1 MESLIKHYNSLK
13 QIIFRIFKR
22 IVGQSILYKVSGA
35 VFNMV
40 DQNQEHKSDSPD
52 LYEAADNFNY
62 VLYRDRPEWKD
73 VQPIAQ
79 DDGPARVV
87 QIAYSTKFSDVYDY
101 FRAVLKSGEK
111 SLRAL
116 SLVTDAITLNPANYT
131 VWIYRLEIVKHLKVD
146 LNNELE
152 YISNVIREFTKN
164 YQVWQYRKTIV
175 EMLNDPS
182 GELEFTA
189 DILDMDSKNYHAWQ
203 YRQWVLTTFS
213 ELMQYELNFVDNLI
227 SQDMRNNSAWNQRYF
242 VINNSDPDSDVI
254 NKELE
259 YTFGKIRILS
269 KNESAWNYLR
279 GLLLYSENGVLEDK
293 VRDFCSNLYN
303 KGNRSVHL
311 MSCLIDLTDADD
323 STDPENVEK
332 IKFALKLC
340 FDLASDYDPIRRYY
354 WAYISKDIELK
365 FNFKEHD
372 TKIVIENNR
381 MN

>member
-1 MESLIKHYNSLK
+1 MNESFKK
-13 QIIFRIFKR
+13 IIFDILDWT
-22 IVGQSILYKVSGA
+22 VGRSVLYKITGA
-35 VFNMV
+35 VFNMD
-40 DQNQEHKSDSPD
+40 DQNQEHKSDSSD
-52 LYEAADNFNY
+52 LSDEADTLNY

-79 DDGPARVV
+79 DDGPAQVV
-87 QIAYSTKFSDVYDY
+87 QIAYSNKFSDVFDY

-111 SLRAL
+111 SVRVLG
-116 SLVTDAITLNPANYT
+116 LVTDALTLNPANYT

-146 LNNELE
+146 LHNELE

-213 ELMQYELNFVDNLI
+213 KLMENELNFVDNLI
-227 SQDMRNNSAWNQRYF
+227 SHDMRNNSAWNQRYF
-242 VINNSDPDSDVI
+242 VVNNSDPNNDVI
-254 NKELE
+254 NKEIE
-259 YTFGKIRILS
+259 YTFGKIQILS

-279 GLLLYSENGVLEDK
+279 GLLLYSENGILEDK
-293 VRDFCSNLYN
+293 VRDFCSKLYN
-303 KGNRSVHL
+303 KGNRSTHL

-323 STDPENVEK
+323 STNPENIEK

-340 FDLASDYDPIRRYY
+340 SDLASIYDPIRRFY
-354 WAYISKDIELK
+354 WEYISKDIELK
-365 FNFKEHD
+365 YNFREHD
-372 TKIVIENNR
+372 T
-381 MN
+381 